1 MKTLFILLFL
11 MFSVSVSAQ
20 TIKVKENKADFSVAQ
35 NVNALL
41 VDIPY
46 APYDYVD
53 GKLKKF
59 FKGIGKHKQSKN
71 EHSALMVELKEM
83 GDIPFNAYAF
93 GDYDKDG
100 SVSVVFGFDLGGAY
114 LNSKDH
120 PEKYKVIKERI
131 EKFATNT
138 VKNWIEDVVRTEKK
152 VLNDLEK
159 EQKDLEKRKAQ
170 LEKEIKDFEK
180 KIEENKNEIK
190 DNLNQQ
196 SGKKGEIDLQKTKV
210 SVVEK
215 QLKDLH

>member
-1 MKTLFILLFL
+1 

-83 GDIPFNAYAF
+83 GDIPFNAYAY
-93 GDYDKDG
+93 GLTDKDE
-100 SVSVVFGFDLGGAY
+100 SVSVVFGFDLGGGGGA
-114 LNSKDH
+114 S
-120 PEKYKVIKERI
+120 
-131 EKFATNT
+131 A
-138 VKNWIEDVVRTEKK
+138 VVDCGF
-152 VLNDLEK
+152 DLSL
-159 EQKDLEKRKAQ
+159 D
-170 LEKEIKDFEK
+170 
-180 KIEENKNEIK
+180 
-190 DNLNQQ
+190 
-196 SGKKGEIDLQKTKV
+196 
-210 SVVEK
+210 
-215 QLKDLH
+215 

>member
-1 MKTLFILLFL
+1 

-53 GKLKKF
+53 GELKNF

-83 GDIPFNAYAF
+83 GDIPFNAYA
-93 GDYDKDG
+93 YVLTDKG
-100 SVSVVFGFDLGGAY
+100 ESVSIVFGFDVGGPY

-138 VKNWIEDVVRTEKK
+138 VKNWIEDVVRTKKK

-170 LEKEIKDFEK
+170 LEKEIKYFEK

-196 SGKKGEIDLQKTKV
+196 SGKKGEIDVQKTKV
-210 SVVEK
+210 SIVEK